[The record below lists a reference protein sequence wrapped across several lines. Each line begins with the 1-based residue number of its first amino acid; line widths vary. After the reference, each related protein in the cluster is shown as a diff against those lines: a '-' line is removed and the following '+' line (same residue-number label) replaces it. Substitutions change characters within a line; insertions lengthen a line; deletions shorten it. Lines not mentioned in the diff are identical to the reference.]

1 MDYLRN
7 ESLQA
12 MCRSYLSRLR
22 YMATKHGLGT
32 WLDGII
38 SDNMRGECV
47 ATEKEVS
54 MLSRLCDD
62 ERISR
67 LDVPKMLDKSY
78 RQANDD
84 GDFDKIKKLRHVGI
98 YSKVSA
104 MLYKSKIEQDGK
116 EQDKE

>member
-22 YMATKHGLGT
+22 HMATKHGLGT

-67 LDVPKMLDKSY
+67 LDVPKMLCKSY

-104 MLYKSKIEQDGK
+104 MLYAAKQKKDERIK
-116 EQDKE
+116 K